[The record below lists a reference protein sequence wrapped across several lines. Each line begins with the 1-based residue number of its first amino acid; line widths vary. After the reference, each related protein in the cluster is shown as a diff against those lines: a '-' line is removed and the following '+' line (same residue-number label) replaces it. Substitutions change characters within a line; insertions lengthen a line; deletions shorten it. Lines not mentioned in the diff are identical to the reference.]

1 MANRGRHKKEKLKH
15 STWLVN
21 VIGKDVLN
29 KMLEYQVNQRNRP
42 DYKVFEQNPSASKY
56 EGGFTWDYTIEGWS
70 YWNNISEKIKNSSY
84 YNK

>member
-21 VIGKDVLN
+21 VIGKDTLN
-29 KMLEYQVNQRNRP
+29 KMLQYQVSQGNKPN
-42 DYKVFEQNPSASKY
+42 YKVFETMPSANKL
-56 EGGFTWDYTIEGWS
+56 ENGFTWGYTTEGYS
-70 YWNNISEKIKNSSY
+70 YWCDICEKIKNSSY